1 LNDDPLALPAV
12 AAGAGGPGPRVKRKS
27 AKSAPRQ
34 AKASTGQNPGTA
46 TASVLPMEIQIGD
59 RFTDHEFEWEVVT
72 HPAAF
77 QGGKSLRAR
86 IQRPGLPESEREI
99 TWPAHER
106 VEIRRGT
113 GQR

>member
-1 LNDDPLALPAV
+1 
-12 AAGAGGPGPRVKRKS
+12 VKRKS